1 MCGWK
6 GTVAGKFG
14 SLYGLAGEP
23 GLKRTWRGWA
33 WVFAVWI
40 AATAVVSTHGPV
52 AAAEIAHYEPLAP
65 PPLSAD
71 AVYVVDVSS
80 NTELFSE
87 NADEPLPPASL
98 TKVAAALVIL
108 EQADF
113 NDVVTIEQDDL
124 VDLEQSQVGLVAGDR
139 LTVAD
144 LFVGMLVPSGNDA
157 SLALARYLGQKS
169 LGTNTA
175 SAEAIAWFVGQMNET
190 AARHGAT
197 NSHFANPTGIDADGH
212 VMSARDVAQ
221 LTKVALSYPMFVET
235 VGKTQAQLRSELRAE
250 GYTVYS
256 TNELLGEGLVTGV
269 KTGTTDKAGGCLVTS
284 FSVDGNEIV
293 SVVLGSDLTQT
304 ADGEQDN
311 SARFADTRELISA
324 VNDDFVWIDP
334 EKDAAT
340 AGLPVELSVWNVAL
354 ESEALQ
360 PVPVADL
367 SSIRYRLVLGSP
379 AAPDAPAGDV
389 LFLIGDKLLSERT
402 AVQVG

>member
-1 MCGWK
+1 
-6 GTVAGKFG
+6 
-14 SLYGLAGEP
+14 
-23 GLKRTWRGWA
+23 
-33 WVFAVWI
+33 
-40 AATAVVSTHGPV
+40 
-52 AAAEIAHYEPLAP
+52 
-65 PPLSAD
+65 
-71 AVYVVDVSS
+71 
-80 NTELFSE
+80 
-87 NADEPLPPASL
+87 
-98 TKVAAALVIL
+98 
-108 EQADF
+108 
-113 NDVVTIEQDDL
+113 
-124 VDLEQSQVGLVAGDR
+124 
-139 LTVAD
+139 
-144 LFVGMLVPSGNDA
+144 
-157 SLALARYLGQKS
+157 
-169 LGTNTA
+169 
-175 SAEAIAWFVGQMNET
+175 
-190 AARHGAT
+190 
-197 NSHFANPTGIDADGH
+197 
-212 VMSARDVAQ
+212 
-221 LTKVALSYPMFVET
+221 MFVET